1 MNPRLLV
8 RLEGAL
14 VGGGAAA
21 LYALQGRSTL
31 LFLALI
37 IAPDLSMAG
46 YLHGKRV
53 GAAAYNAVH
62 TYIGPGLLAAVGVVA
77 GVDLAVGV
85 ALVWTAHIGAD
96 RLFGFG
102 LKYADREFGDTH
114 LQRL

>member
-1 MNPRLLV
+1 MNPRTLV

-14 VGGGAAA
+14 VGAGATA
-21 LYALQGRSTL
+21 LYVLQGRSLL

-37 IAPDLSMAG
+37 LAPDISMAG
-46 YLHGKRV
+46 YLHSTRV
-53 GAAAYNAVH
+53 GAASYNVVH
-62 TYIGPGLLAAVGVVA
+62 TYLAPGLLAVIGVVA
-77 GVDLAVGV
+77 AMEIAVGA

-114 LQRL
+114 IQQL

>member
-1 MNPRLLV
+1 MNPRTLV

-14 VGGGAAA
+14 VGIGATA
-21 LYALQGRSTL
+21 LYVLQGRSLL

-37 IAPDLSMAG
+37 LVPDLSMAG
-46 YLHGKRV
+46 YLHSTRV
-53 GAAAYNAVH
+53 GAASYNAVH
-62 TYIGPGLLAAVGVVA
+62 TYLGPGVLAAAGVLAAV
-77 GVDLAVGV
+77 DLAFGV

-114 LQRL
+114 VQQL

>member
-1 MNPRLLV
+1 MHPRTLV

-14 VGGGAAA
+14 VGAGATA
-21 LYALQGRSTL
+21 LYVLQGRSLL

-37 IAPDLSMAG
+37 LAPDLSMAG
-46 YLHGKRV
+46 YLHSTRV
-53 GAAAYNAVH
+53 GAASYNAVH
-62 TYIGPGLLAAVGVVA
+62 TYLGPGLLAVAGVVA
-77 GVDLAVGV
+77 AGDLAVGA

-114 LQRL
+114 VQRL

>member
-1 MNPRLLV
+1 MHPRLLV

-14 VGGGAAA
+14 IGGGAAA
-21 LYALQGRSTL
+21 LYAVQDRSVV

-37 IAPDLSMAG
+37 LVPDLSMVG
-46 YLHGKRV
+46 YRHGKRV

-62 TYIGPGLLAAVGVVA
+62 TYLGPGLLAAA
-77 GVDLAVGV
+77 GVLAATDLAVGL

-114 LQRL
+114 VQRL